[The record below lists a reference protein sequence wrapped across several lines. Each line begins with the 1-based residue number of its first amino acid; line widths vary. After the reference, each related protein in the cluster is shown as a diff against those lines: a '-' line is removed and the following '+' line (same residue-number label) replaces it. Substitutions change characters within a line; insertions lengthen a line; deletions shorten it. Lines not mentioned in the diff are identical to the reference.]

1 MRLAAV
7 QHRAA
12 PANMALM
19 PLCAFSSGGAAKS
32 YDGFWFPRRSIMA
45 TSERPV
51 ADVEVNGEVVSLP
64 VVPVV
69 RSEAAAPAA
78 SNDGS
83 QKRPSPGK
91 VACPQNVMDAIYGK
105 KTSAD
110 KKKAYEASLQR
121 QAPRQPA
128 RRMTSAS
135 QACSCALRACET
147 VNICSDLQM
156 VGGVLRPQK

>member
-1 MRLAAV
+1 M
-7 QHRAA
+7 
-12 PANMALM
+12 M
-19 PLCAFSSGGAAKS
+19 
-32 YDGFWFPRRSIMA
+32 DGPPRRSIMA

-69 RSEAAAPAA
+69 RSEAGVHLAT
-78 SNDGS
+78 SDGS
-83 QKRPSPGK
+83 QKQPSPGK

-121 QAPRQPA
+121 QAPRHHA
-128 RRMTSAS
+128 MRMAS
-135 QACSCALRACET
+135 VL
-147 VNICSDLQM
+147 SDAIS
-156 VGGVLRPQK
+156 PTINHKS

>member
-1 MRLAAV
+1 
-7 QHRAA
+7 
-12 PANMALM
+12 
-19 PLCAFSSGGAAKS
+19 
-32 YDGFWFPRRSIMA
+32 MA

-69 RSEAAAPAA
+69 RSEAVAAPAA

-83 QKRPSPGK
+83 QKQPSPGR

-121 QAPRQPA
+121 QALRHHVM
-128 RRMTSAS
+128 RMPSAS
-135 QACSCALRACET
+135 PACSCTLRAYEN

>member
-1 MRLAAV
+1 
-7 QHRAA
+7 
-12 PANMALM
+12 
-19 PLCAFSSGGAAKS
+19 
-32 YDGFWFPRRSIMA
+32 MA

-51 ADVEVNGEVVSLP
+51 ADVEVNGEVMSLP

-69 RSEAAAPAA
+69 MSEAAAPTA

-83 QKRPSPGK
+83 QKQPSPGK

-121 QAPRQPA
+121 QAPRHAYDISITGLQ
-128 RRMTSAS
+128 
-135 QACSCALRACET
+135 LRTESIRECQY
-147 VNICSDLQM
+147 LF
-156 VGGVLRPQK
+156 